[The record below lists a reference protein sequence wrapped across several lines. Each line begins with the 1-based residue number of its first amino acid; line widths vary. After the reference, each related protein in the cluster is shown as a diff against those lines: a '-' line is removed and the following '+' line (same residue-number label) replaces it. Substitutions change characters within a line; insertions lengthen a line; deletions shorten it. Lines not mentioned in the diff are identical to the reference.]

1 MKHLSNEEIEEF
13 NQKMDKKLEEKKL
26 ISDAKSQKLLEQWK
40 EWKKTTPSYISP
52 LRDKAF
58 EEITNDVLIEK
69 ERSEQRYI
77 LLDKQNN
84 YSLEVRTSRIP
95 HKNKILEK
103 KRIDIIRNFDPK
115 RFLHNKETLQ
125 HHKRKERVL
134 V

>member
-1 MKHLSNEEIEEF
+1 MRR
-13 NQKMDKKLEEKKL
+13 KKF
-26 ISDAKSQKLLEQWK
+26 ISDAKRQKLLEEWK
-40 EWKKTTPSYISP
+40 ERKKAISEYISP
-52 LRDKAF
+52 WHDKAF
-58 EEITNDVLIEK
+58 EDITNDALIEK

-77 LLDKQNN
+77 LLDNKNN
-84 YSLEVRTSRIP
+84 YSLEVRTSPIP